1 MIDTFDQIIERR
13 HTNSVKWDTVDTVF
27 GEKGLLPMWV
37 ADMDFPSP
45 KPVIDALKKRAEHGI
60 FGYSTI
66 PSSTYEAILHWLK
79 KRHGWNV
86 QKNWLT
92 FSQGVVPAISMA
104 VQAFTEPG
112 DRIVVQS
119 PIYYPFFH
127 MVEKNQRI
135 LVNNPLIL
143 QEGKYVMN
151 FNDLE
156 QKLSS
161 GAKMLLLCNPH
172 NPVGRVWSKEELTKL
187 GELCLKYNVLVLSDE
202 IHSDL
207 VLKKAVHTPYAS
219 ISEEFANH
227 SITCIAPSKT
237 FNLAGLQSSVVI
249 IPNRHLRKIFDDY
262 QHRQGYFTLN
272 TFGIVGMEAA
282 YRYGEQWLDALLSYL
297 EGNINFTE
305 QYIRDHLPKLEMIRP
320 EATYLVWINCQNLEL
335 TDLEI
340 KHRLIKKGK
349 LAVEPGPK
357 YGEGGEGFIRI
368 NIACPRKILLNG
380 LERLSVALN
389 D

>member
-1 MIDTFDQIIERR
+1 MIDTFDQFIERR
-13 HTNSVKWDTVDTVF
+13 QTNSVKWDAVESVF
-27 GEKGLLPMWV
+27 GKKDLLPMWV
-37 ADMDFPSP
+37 ADMDFPAP
-45 KPVIDALKKRAEHGI
+45 QPVIDALKKRAEHGI

-66 PSSTYEAILHWLK
+66 PPSTYEAILHWLK
-79 KRHGWNV
+79 NRHGWNV

-92 FSQGVVPAISMA
+92 FCQGVVPAISMA
-104 VQAFTEPG
+104 VQAFTDPG

-127 MVEKNQRI
+127 MVEKNGRI
-135 LVNNPLIL
+135 LINNPLVL
-143 QEGKYVMN
+143 QDGKYVMD
-151 FNDLE
+151 FTDLE
-156 QKLSS
+156 EKLSS

-207 VLKKAVHTPYAS
+207 VLKKSVHTPYAS

-237 FNLAGLQSSVVI
+237 FNLAGLQASVVI
-249 IPNRHLRKIFDDY
+249 IPNKKLHKTFKDY
-262 QHRQGYFTLN
+262 QNRQGHFTLN

-282 YRYGEQWLDALLSYL
+282 YRYGQEWLDALLQYL
-297 EGNINFTE
+297 EGNLDFTE
-305 QYIRDHLPKLEMIRP
+305 RYIREHIPKLTLIKP
-320 EATYLVWINCQNLEL
+320 EATYLVWINCKNLGL
-335 TDLEI
+335 TDQEI
-340 KHRLIKKGK
+340 KHLLIEKGK

-368 NIACPRKILLNG
+368 NIACPRRILRDG
-380 LERLSVALN
+380 LERLAVAFN